1 MASLKICG
9 ITRAE
14 DWALCQQLGVDYIGL
29 NFWSASKRGLSLA
42 ELRELV
48 AQRRDR
54 ASPGASA
61 SAREVV
67 RPKVVSPKVVG
78 LFVDPTIEW
87 VRQVM
92 AELKL
97 DLVQLHGD
105 KGPEDYPEWPCAQIW
120 VIRGTPDLAQLAWPQ
135 RRVAHVILDAKV
147 EGYGGQGARGDWDWA
162 HRFVEKHPR
171 ASVWLA
177 GGITPDN
184 ARSALAQVG
193 CQGLDVASGAE
204 LSGAARGEKDP
215 DKIARLLRACRD
227 ESGN

>member
-14 DWALCQQLGVDYIGL
+14 DWALCEQLGVDYIGL

-42 ELRELV
+42 ELRDLV
-48 AQRRDR
+48 AQRQARRDR
-54 ASPGASA
+54 ASPGALA
-61 SAREVV
+61 SAR
-67 RPKVVSPKVVG
+67 KAPKVVG

-87 VRQVM
+87 VQQVM

-120 VIRGTPDLAQLAWPQ
+120 VIRGTPELTELAWPQ
-135 RRVAHVILDAKV
+135 RRVDHVILDAKV

-162 HRFVEKHPR
+162 HRFVDKHPQ

-184 ARSALAQVG
+184 ACSALAQVG

-204 LSGAARGEKDP
+204 LAGATRGEKDP

-227 ESGN
+227 ESGK